1 MSGKSN
7 LRTVLQIKD
16 AESDGADKSQMQ
28 SSTAPPSL
36 LLPLLIL
43 FRLFNALVIRTT
55 FVPDE
60 YWQSVEVAHRWA
72 FGYGALTW
80 EWWNSTAIRSPLHPL
95 IFAGLYKLLA
105 TVGLD
110 SRLAIIYLPRLLHGI
125 LAAVAD
131 YNLYCLARLLAGPAT
146 AKWTLIAQCTSWFT
160 AFCGPRSLANNLE
173 WALTTAAFNF
183 YPWSSFVSLKKRST
197 YCFILLVCV
206 CAILRP
212 TAALIWAPVCLFHL
226 VCEFSSSNSRPLRT
240 FGLYTAIAI
249 SCLLISIVSD
259 RIAFGRWTLHQLNFL
274 RFNLLTNGANFYGV
288 EPWHWYLTNGLPT
301 MLFSSAPFFVVGFI
315 IDFTGTHTGGG
326 LNVFSSWRPRMTAK
340 EARLHHSISKFFGSV
355 VAWTLL
361 VYSCLSH
368 KEYRFIFPIL
378 PLLHYFTGRGLVCA
392 SNALDRSGRETVFCV
407 FSPKTALAVFLVASH
422 VPLAM
427 YTCLVHQRG
436 PTELMGLLGSQ
447 GDRNNWPSAAPLFYM
462 NGETPG
468 PNDQVRAL
476 FLMPCHTTPYTS
488 YLHRN
493 ISLRLLACDPNL
505 SALTGE
511 DPAGYVD
518 EADLFY
524 ADPLAWLRTNYPESR
539 ELPHFIAMFDRLLM
553 DARYGIDV
561 ADFIKTRH
569 YFLCARLFHAHFPTH
584 RRHGKYINLFC
595 HQGSPFK
602 LN

>member
-1 MSGKSN
+1 LPILLVRNIPSLFYGYFIDSLSQPRFLTCVSLLVMSGKRN
-7 LRTVLQIKD
+7 LRTVLQMKD
-16 AESDGADKSQMQ
+16 AESDGADKSQM
-28 SSTAPPSL
+28 PPSL

-43 FRLFNALVIRTT
+43 FRIFNALVIRTT

-146 AKWTLIAQCTSWFT
+146 AKLVY
-160 AFCGPRSLANNLE
+160 GVLRSSKPGEQLRMGADYGCIQL
-173 WALTTAAFNF
+173 L
-183 YPWSSFVSLKKRST
+183 SLVVVRVIKAKVD
-197 YCFILLVCV
+197 ILLYF
-206 CAILRP
+206 AG
-212 TAALIWAPVCLFHL
+212 VCLVPQWMFSTGWRI
-226 VCEFSSSNSRPLRT
+226 SSSNSRPLRT

-361 VYSCLSH
+361 VYSCLAH

-407 FSPKTALAVFLVASH
+407 FSPKTALAVFLVVSH

-569 YFLCARLFHAHFPTH
+569 YFLCARL
-584 RRHGKYINLFC
+584 
-595 HQGSPFK
+595 
-602 LN
+602 